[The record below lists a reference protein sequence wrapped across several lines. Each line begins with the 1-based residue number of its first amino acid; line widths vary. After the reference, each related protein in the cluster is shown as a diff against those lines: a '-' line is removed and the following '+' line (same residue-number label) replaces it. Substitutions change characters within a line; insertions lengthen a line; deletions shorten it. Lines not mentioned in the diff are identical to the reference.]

1 MESWVG
7 FGLVFYTVLV
17 SRIEPETRRE
27 TGYSLVHPQGVG
39 LVGTEVP
46 GIPNLSQVFAI
57 PSPLK
62 PKMGGRVWY
71 GLYWVKLL
79 RQSNKKA
86 R

>member
-57 PSPLK
+57 PSPDR
-62 PKMGGRVWY
+62 PK
-71 GLYWVKLL
+71 WVGEFGM
-79 RQSNKKA
+79 A
-86 R
+86 YIG